1 MHTKNICGKG
11 REWLIRLNN
20 NNYKNKMKS
29 YFLSHISISPSQ
41 LLTPSPCAYE
51 EAIVQFNEH
60 PFATLTQS

>member
-1 MHTKNICGKG
+1 
-11 REWLIRLNN
+11 
-20 NNYKNKMKS
+20 MKS

-60 PFATLTQS
+60 PFATLTQSPDFLKTNLSLLLSIMYFELAFYL